1 MRMDGCFLL
10 GVGGEDVLMVLL
22 LFLTL
27 VGGDK
32 I

>member
-10 GVGGEDVLMVLL
+10 GVGGEDGSMVLL
-22 LFLTL
+22 LSLTL